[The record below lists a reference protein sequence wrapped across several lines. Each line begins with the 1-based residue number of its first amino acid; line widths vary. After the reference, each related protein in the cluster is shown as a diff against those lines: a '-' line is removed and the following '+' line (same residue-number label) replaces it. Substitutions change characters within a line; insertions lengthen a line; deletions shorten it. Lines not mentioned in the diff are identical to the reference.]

1 MTNHK
6 RFIITILIIL
16 FIFTGCYYNTGRQ
29 IDYMD
34 ESEIEFDGYNF
45 YADKISDGE
54 LIEYAVFYM
63 QPEGT
68 PIEIVNIG
76 TDPEFNIINKRIY
89 FTKNGSLHSVNLKG
103 QDNKAMHIDSNLNY
117 SFESINSYDD
127 QWIYCNAQKW
137 EIITDDPVA
146 IDGPHR
152 VDTVIAVN
160 YDFTQ
165 WEEILDSQSSN

>member
-1 MTNHK
+1 MTNK
-6 RFIITILIIL
+6 KFIIIPLIIL
-16 FIFTGCYYNTGRQ
+16 LIFSGCYYNTGRQ
-29 IDYMD
+29 IDYME

-45 YADKISDGE
+45 YADKINDGE
-54 LIEYAVFYM
+54 LIEYGVYYM

-68 PIEIVNIG
+68 PTLIVNIG
-76 TDPEFNIINKRIY
+76 TDPGFNIINKRIY
-89 FTKNGSLHSVNLKG
+89 FTKDNSLQSVNLKG
-103 QDNKAMHIDSNLNY
+103 QDNKVMHIDSDLNY

-127 QWIYCNAQKW
+127 QWIYCEAQKW

-165 WEEILDSQSSN
+165 WEEIPENESEE

>member
-54 LIEYAVFYM
+54 LI
-63 QPEGT
+63 
-68 PIEIVNIG
+68 
-76 TDPEFNIINKRIY
+76 
-89 FTKNGSLHSVNLKG
+89 
-103 QDNKAMHIDSNLNY
+103 
-117 SFESINSYDD
+117 
-127 QWIYCNAQKW
+127 
-137 EIITDDPVA
+137 
-146 IDGPHR
+146 
-152 VDTVIAVN
+152 
-160 YDFTQ
+160 
-165 WEEILDSQSSN
+165 